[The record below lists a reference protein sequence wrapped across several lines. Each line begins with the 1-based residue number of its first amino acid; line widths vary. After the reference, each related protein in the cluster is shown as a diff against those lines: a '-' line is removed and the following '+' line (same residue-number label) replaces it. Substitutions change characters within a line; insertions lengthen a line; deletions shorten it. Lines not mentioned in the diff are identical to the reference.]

1 MKAAHVLTFCM
12 LLGYGGEAS
21 AQVLAGR
28 PDCPTN
34 NGFKTSWLDWVT
46 AQKKDNNNAFSIF
59 LNKQSP
65 MIGIL
70 KPGKCNTA
78 LGHRNGIRVRQRT
91 DKGFRLLSLGK
102 IDAETKSFTYDG
114 HTLSFNEAGDLFD
127 LNYGRVGS
135 LKCTLGSNC

>member
-28 PDCPTN
+28 PNCPTN

-65 MIGIL
+65 MIRY
-70 KPGKCNTA
+70 PEA
-78 LGHRNGIRVRQRT
+78 WEMSHRTRT
-91 DKGFRLLSLGK
+91 
-102 IDAETKSFTYDG
+102 
-114 HTLSFNEAGDLFD
+114 
-127 LNYGRVGS
+127 
-135 LKCTLGSNC
+135 

>member
-21 AQVLAGR
+21 AQVLVGR
-28 PDCPTN
+28 PNCPTN
-34 NGFKTSWLDWVT
+34 NGFKTSWLDWVRAET
-46 AQKKDNNNAFSIF
+46 KDNHAFSIF
-59 LNKQSP
+59 LSKQSP

-78 LGHRNGIRVRQRT
+78 LGHRNGIRIRQRT
-91 DKGFRLLSLGK
+91 DKGFRLVSLGK
-102 IDAETKSFTYDG
+102 IDADTMSFTYDE

-135 LKCTLGSNC
+135 FKCALGC